1 MSSERS
7 SGTLKAP
14 RNPVADAGSI
24 ISFDP
29 ERVIQGLIFHLLDDK
44 YAERVSDASIRN
56 ARERMKKKD
65 LRLAIA
71 RRTWEAL
78 SHRERFEW
86 LLARSRTQVV
96 YSGRTA
102 ILSADR

>member
-1 MSSERS
+1 MSIERS
-7 SGTLKAP
+7 ARTLKAP
-14 RNPVADAGSI
+14 RDPVAKSDAI
-24 ISFDP
+24 INFDP
-29 ERVIQGLIFHLLDDK
+29 ERVVQGLVFHLLDDK
-44 YAERVSDASIRN
+44 HAERVSDASVRN
-56 ARERMKKKD
+56 ARERLKKKD

-86 LLARSRTQVV
+86 LLARSRTQIV

-102 ILSADR
+102 ILAADR